1 MIISDTCIPSQ
12 QCALAA
18 KKANQM
24 LGRINKAFSCYT
36 KDVMTQIYKVFV
48 RPHLEYAVS
57 SWSPWLRKDID
68 AMEAIQR
75 RATRRISNVG
85 GSYEERLV
93 ALGITTL
100 EERRRR
106 GDAIETFKCLRGVWN
121 IDSSTLFTLQ
131 DENRPAT
138 RQQQSFMPLEVPL
151 ARLDVRKYS
160 FSVRAANLW
169 NSLPSAIRESTSVNA
184 FKNAYDNYFRN

>member
-1 MIISDTCIPSQ
+1 MLWKLSKGEPH
-12 QCALAA
+12 
-18 KKANQM
+18 AN
-24 LGRINKAFSCYT
+24 I
-36 KDVMTQIYKVFV
+36 
-48 RPHLEYAVS
+48 
-57 SWSPWLRKDID
+57 
-68 AMEAIQR
+68 
-75 RATRRISNVG
+75 G